1 MGGQP
6 SSTTT
11 TQKIDPMLKPYVK
24 YALSEG
30 KDIYNKA
37 KGQYQPYGGDLVAG
51 FTPDTENYFGGVRN
65 LTAGTGQI
73 DEATGMARQASGDY
87 MGMPAY
93 QGAQFDPRRVSAAN
107 IQEYMDPYQQQ
118 AINAATGG
126 IGRRQAEEAA
136 ALRTRQAG
144 KGALGGSRGAIES
157 ELQNREYRQLAADTE
172 AKMLSEGYDKATATA
187 IAQQAAARQ
196 ADVDTEQSRQFAE
209 DAAGQKAQYGLLAS
223 EQMANL
229 GKAARDMET
238 QRLEAL
244 RGIGAQQQALTQT
257 ELDTLYKQ
265 YIEGRDWDKNQLAD
279 FAAIAYGAPHGQTT
293 TQSQSSS
300 PMSSVLGS
308 ALYGVGS
315 LGTNTVGGNIFSQLG
330 KGIFG

>member
-11 TQKIDPMLKPYVK
+11 TQKLDPMLKPYVK
-24 YALSEG
+24 YALEEG
-30 KDIYNKA
+30 KGIYNQA
-37 KGQYQPYGGDLVAG
+37 KDQYPTYGGDLVAG
-51 FTPDTENYFGGVRN
+51 FTPDTQNYFGGVRN

-73 DEATGMARQASGDY
+73 GEATGMTRQASQDY
-87 MGMPAY
+87 MGSPAF
-93 QGAQFDPRRVSAAN
+93 QGAAFDPNRVNAAD
-107 IQEYMDPYQQQ
+107 IQEYMSPYQQQ
-118 AINAATGG
+118 AIDAAMGG
-126 IGRRQAEEAA
+126 ISRRQGEEAA

-144 KGALGGSRGAIES
+144 ASALGGSRAAIES
-157 ELQNREYRQLAADTE
+157 ALQDREYRQLAADTE
-172 AKMLSEGYDKATATA
+172 AKMLSEGYDKATAMA
-187 IAQQAAARQ
+187 LAQQTAEAQAAR
-196 ADVDTEQSRQFAE
+196 DTEQSRQFAE
-209 DAAGQKAQYGLLAS
+209 GVAGDKAKYGLLAS

-229 GKAARDMET
+229 GQAERDMET

-315 LGTNTVGGNIFSQLG
+315 LGTNTLGGNALTSAF
-330 KGIFG
+330 KGFLT

>member
-11 TQKIDPMLKPYVK
+11 TQKLDKNIAPYVK

-51 FTPDTENYFGGVRN
+51 FTPDTQNYFGGVRN

-93 QGAQFDPRRVSAAN
+93 QGAQFDPNRLTGAD
-107 IQEYMDPYQQQ
+107 IQEYMSPYQQQ
-118 AINAATGG
+118 AIDAATGG

-136 ALRTRQAG
+136 QLRTRQAAG
-144 KGALGGSRGAIES
+144 KALGGSRAAIETA
-157 ELQNREYRQLAADTE
+157 LQDREYRQLAADTE

-187 IAQQAAARQ
+187 MAQQAAEARAAQ
-196 ADVDTEQSRQFAE
+196 DTEQSRQFAE

-229 GKAARDMET
+229 GKAARDMEA

-244 RGIGAQQQALTQT
+244 RGIGAQQQALTQS

-265 YIEGRDWDKNQLAD
+265 YVEGRDWDKNQLAD

-315 LGTNTVGGNIFSQLG
+315 LGTNSIGGSLFS
-330 KGIFG
+330 KMFGG